1 MHFRPNVV
9 NDRPKLKKVL
19 FRSNTAG
26 EFCQHSAKEP
36 HSTRAPA
43 SEPVLWLYFWSG
55 EIDGEYWFIEQEV
68 EAARDK
74 VTESRRESVE
84 IPAVAANAVRR
95 LSLMPRIN
103 SLPLIDVHSRRKSV
117 VKSRKSEIWSPRLK
131 SLLAEGPDN
140 IRRKAD

>member
-1 MHFRPNVV
+1 M
-9 NDRPKLKKVL
+9 
-19 FRSNTAG
+19 
-26 EFCQHSAKEP
+26 
-36 HSTRAPA
+36 
-43 SEPVLWLYFWSG
+43 YFWSG

-74 VTESRRESVE
+74 VTESCRESVE

-95 LSLMPRIN
+95 LSLLPRMD
-103 SLPLIDVHSRRKSV
+103 SLPLINVHSRRKSV

-131 SLLAEGPDN
+131 SLCAEGPNN